1 MNTVYR
7 RKTKQPLYLVS
18 CYLVSCIYKCS
29 CVYFWQHIFVI
40 SVCVCACLCLEAG
53 FCFLHSRQRAA
64 AAAAAAA
71 PSRRPNAKM
80 LQTHLRIV
88 PSSVEADYFSF
99 QHQVLNLLSHACRS
113 NFNWARRDKTGA
125 VPHWTTLRI
134 VECRK
139 KFAQLIM
146 QPTPL
151 GENVLSFKCVVATQG
166 RFIMFYRTR
175 YYRKKY
181 SNKD

>member
-40 SVCVCACLCLEAG
+40 SVCVCECACACLCLEAG

-64 AAAAAAA
+64 AAAAAA
-71 PSRRPNAKM
+71 PSRPNAKM

-99 QHQVLNLLSHACRS
+99 LHQVLNLLSHACRS

-134 VECRK
+134 VELSEKVCPTNNATLHPWRKCFKFQVRCRTTRVVYNVL
-139 KFAQLIM
+139 Q
-146 QPTPL
+146 
-151 GENVLSFKCVVATQG
+151 NVLS
-166 RFIMFYRTR
+166 
-175 YYRKKY
+175 KK
-181 SNKD
+181 NI